1 MRASKLTSRR
11 QQILQF
17 IRDFVEEKGYSPTV
31 RDIAKGCGIS
41 SPSAI
46 QYHLDILK
54 QEGYIRREPEVFR
67 SIGLVGE
74 ESRGFALVP
83 LLGTIA
89 AGKPISV
96 PTSDTWTA
104 IPKEILRLPEGLTQC
119 KDNVFAL
126 KVKGT
131 SMIDA
136 LIDDGD
142 IVLMEQASTAND
154 GEMVALWLK
163 SEQEVTLKRIY
174 RDSGKLRLQPAN
186 KQMNPTYEDPDNV
199 EIQGRIIG
207 VIRKLP

>member
-1 MRASKLTSRR
+1 MGMSELTPRR

-41 SPSAI
+41 SPSAV
-46 QYHLDILK
+46 QYHLGILK
-54 QEGYIRREPEVFR
+54 KEGHIRREPEIFR
-67 SIGLVGE
+67 GIGLIGE
-74 ESRGFALVP
+74 EARGFALVP

-89 AGKPISV
+89 AGKPIPV
-96 PTSDTWTA
+96 PTSDTWTV
-104 IPKEILRLPEGLTQC
+104 IPEETLRLPEDLTQG
-119 KDNVFAL
+119 KDNIFAL

-131 SMIDA
+131 SMLDA

-163 SEQEVTLKRIY
+163 NEQEVTLKRIY
-174 RDSGKLRLQPAN
+174 RDSDKLRLQPAN
-186 KQMNPTYEDPDNV
+186 KQMSPIYQDHGNV
-199 EIQGRIIG
+199 EIQGKVIG
-207 VIRKLP
+207 VIRKLH

>member
-1 MRASKLTSRR
+1 MSELTPRR

-41 SPSAI
+41 SPSAV
-46 QYHLDILK
+46 QYHLNILK
-54 QEGYIRREPEVFR
+54 QEGHIRREPQVFR
-67 SIGLVGE
+67 GIGLVGE
-74 ESRGFALVP
+74 EARGFALVP

-89 AGKPISV
+89 AGKPIPV
-96 PTSDTWTA
+96 PTSDTWTV
-104 IPKEILRLPEGLTQC
+104 IPEETLRLPEDLTQG
-119 KDNVFAL
+119 KDNIFAL

-131 SMIDA
+131 SMLDA

-163 SEQEVTLKRIY
+163 NEQEVTLKRIY
-174 RDSGKLRLQPAN
+174 RNSDKLRLQPAN
-186 KQMNPTYEDPDNV
+186 KQMSPIYQDPGNV
-199 EIQGRIIG
+199 EIQGKVIG
-207 VIRKLP
+207 VIRKLH

>member
-1 MRASKLTSRR
+1 MGLSELTPRR

-17 IRDFVEEKGYSPTV
+17 IRDFVEEKSYSPTV

-41 SPSAI
+41 SPSAV

-54 QEGYIRREPEVFR
+54 QEGHIRREPEVSR
-67 SIGLVGE
+67 GIGLVGE
-74 ESRGFALVP
+74 EARGFALVP

-89 AGKPISV
+89 AGKPIPV
-96 PTSDTWTA
+96 PTSDTWTV
-104 IPKEILRLPEGLTQC
+104 IPEETLRLPEDLTQG
-119 KDNVFAL
+119 KDNIFAL

-131 SMIDA
+131 SMLDA

-163 SEQEVTLKRIY
+163 NEQEVTLKRIY
-174 RDSGKLRLQPAN
+174 HDSDKLRLQPAN
-186 KQMNPTYEDPDNV
+186 KQMSPLYQDPGNV
-199 EIQGRIIG
+199 EIQGKVIG
-207 VIRKLP
+207 VIRKLH